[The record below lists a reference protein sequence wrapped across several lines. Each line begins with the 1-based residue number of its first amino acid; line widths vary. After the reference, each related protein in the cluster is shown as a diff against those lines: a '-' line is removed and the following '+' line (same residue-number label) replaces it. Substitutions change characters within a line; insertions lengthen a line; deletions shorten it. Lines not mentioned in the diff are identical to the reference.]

1 MDSFWQDLRY
11 SLRVIAKNPGF
22 AAVAVIALALGIGAN
37 TAIFSVVDA
46 VVFRALPYKDPAQLV
61 WATNFI
67 PSQNQ
72 TLVFADIY
80 AAWNKQKHVFQS
92 LAAYSPG
99 ADFTLTGAG
108 EAERLRGGQVTE
120 SFLSMMGIVP
130 QAGRNFTP
138 EEDRPGGAKAVL
150 LTDSFWKRRFG
161 RDPAVVSRVISLNNE
176 AYSVAGVL
184 PPTFEFLDNATVDV
198 LVPFQLAETSITS
211 SGGRVTVRIQALRVV
226 GRLRPG
232 TTLAAAQAELSAINN
247 DKNAMAALPPMM
259 ARLVSGAQVQVFSL
273 HDHQV
278 GNVQTALLVLLG
290 AVGFVLLIACANV
303 ANLQL
308 ARSVA
313 REKEIAIRGALGAG
327 HRRLAQLLLTESSV
341 VALTGGAAGLLF
353 AAGIVQLIRHYG
365 PDNIPHLLTARLD
378 LRVLVFTLGISLLT
392 GLLFGLAPILA
403 AFRVSLND
411 TLKEGGAQAGSS
423 GGTRRPQRVL
433 TVIEVA
439 LSFVLFIGAGLL
451 VRSFLRLTAI
461 ETGFNPDR
469 VLTARLS
476 LPLGMPEEHRAFFQR
491 YLERVQATPGVT
503 AAGATAALP
512 LQGSMM
518 VVSMQVKG
526 QPPTDLQHSNVPVTA
541 MSIVT
546 PGYFPALRIPLIA
559 GRYLDERDGAN
570 APKTVVINQACVR
583 KYFANT
589 DPIGQAVQ
597 SMGPDFSTVVG
608 VVADVKQRALT
619 SDVMPQ
625 IFVPLAQAA
634 TSTMFLVVRSTGD
647 PLNLVSALRKELA
660 EIDPS
665 VPLYNVQTMDDVV
678 AAQMA
683 SQRFNAAALAAFAGL
698 AVLLAAVGIYGVMA
712 YAVGQRTRE
721 IGVRMALGANPAN
734 VLRMILRQGLSLAVL
749 GIALG
754 LGASFGLTRLMR
766 TMLYNVKTT
775 DPLTF
780 GTVTA
785 AFLFVALAACWIPAR
800 RATRVDP
807 VVALRYE

>member
-11 SLRVIAKNPGF
+11 SFRVIAKNPGF

-46 VVFRALPYKDPAQLV
+46 VVFRALPYKDPGQLV
-61 WATNFI
+61 WVTNFV

-72 TLVFADIY
+72 ALVFSDVY
-80 AAWNKQKHVFQS
+80 AAWRKQNHVFES
-92 LAAYSPG
+92 MAAYATG
-99 ADFTLTGAG
+99 ADLTLTGAG

-120 SFLSMMGIVP
+120 SFLPLLGIVP
-130 QAGRNFTP
+130 QAGRNFSP

-161 RDPAVVSRVISLNNE
+161 SDPAVVGRLISLNNE
-176 AYSVAGVL
+176 SYSVAGVL

-198 LVPFQLAETSITS
+198 LVPFQLADTSVQAT
-211 SGGRVTVRIQALRVV
+211 GGRVTVRIQAFRVV
-226 GRLRPG
+226 ARLRPG
-232 TTLAAAQAELSAINN
+232 ATLAAAQAELGAINK
-247 DKNAMAALPPMM
+247 DKNAMPALPPMLGRM
-259 ARLVSGAQVQVFSL
+259 VNEAQVQVFTL
-273 HDHQV
+273 HDHQL
-278 GNVQTALLVLLG
+278 GSVQTALLVLLG

-341 VALTGGAAGLLF
+341 VALAGGAAGLLF

-365 PDNIPHLLTARLD
+365 PNNIPHLLASRLD
-378 LRVLVFTLGISLLT
+378 LRVLFFTLGISLLT

-433 TVIEVA
+433 TVVEVA

-476 LPLGMPEEHRAFFQR
+476 LPLGTPEEHRAFFSQ
-491 YLERVQATPGVT
+491 YLERVNATPGVS
-503 AAGATAALP
+503 AAGAAMTLP

-518 VVSMQVKG
+518 AVSMQIKG
-526 QPPTDLQHSNVPVTA
+526 QPQSDIQHSNVPVIT
-541 MSIVT
+541 MNIVT
-546 PGYFPALRIPLIA
+546 PGYFPALRIPLMA

-570 APKTVVINQACVR
+570 APKTMVINQAFVR
-583 KYFANT
+583 QYFAKA
-589 DPIGQAVQ
+589 DPIGQSVQ
-597 SMGPDFSTVVG
+597 SMGPDFATVVG
-608 VVADVKQRALT
+608 VVADVKQRGLT
-619 SDVMPQ
+619 SEVLPQ
-625 IFVPLAQAA
+625 IFVPLAQGA
-634 TSTMFLVVRSTGD
+634 TSTMFLVVRSAGD
-647 PLNLVSALRKELA
+647 PLSLVSTLRKELA
-660 EIDPS
+660 ELDPS
-665 VPLYNVQTMDDVV
+665 VPLYEVQTMDDVV
-678 AAQMA
+678 AAQVA

-712 YAVGQRTRE
+712 
-721 IGVRMALGANPAN
+721 
-734 VLRMILRQGLSLAVL
+734 
-749 GIALG
+749 
-754 LGASFGLTRLMR
+754 
-766 TMLYNVKTT
+766 
-775 DPLTF
+775 
-780 GTVTA
+780 
-785 AFLFVALAACWIPAR
+785 
-800 RATRVDP
+800 
-807 VVALRYE
+807 